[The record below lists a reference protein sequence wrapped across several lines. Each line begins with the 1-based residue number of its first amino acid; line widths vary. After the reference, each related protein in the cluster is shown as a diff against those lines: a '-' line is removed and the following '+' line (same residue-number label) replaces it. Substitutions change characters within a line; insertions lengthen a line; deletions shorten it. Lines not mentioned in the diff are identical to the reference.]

1 MTAGSIRRR
10 HSTTNNQ
17 RPSTAP
23 HCRRRRRSKYHTR
36 IHEKRKKQSKIFF
49 SFVPIPP
56 PLLRM
61 PLLPPVATMQLH
73 LSATNNTNDDNTSTG
88 INHVSLK
95 YRQIEPLILRGTSVP
110 KEWWIHAAEKGD
122 PHALYIL
129 EKQEEERQEE
139 DRREE
144 RRKRETR
151 QGNKK
156 PACGKTTKEQLAAF
170 RRAKI
175 VERAEQN
182 TIQKKRMTV
191 DFPTAR
197 SCFGLYRNF

>member
-10 HSTTNNQ
+10 HSTTNNR

-23 HCRRRRRSKYHTR
+23 HCRQSNYHTPYHTR

-56 PLLRM
+56 PLIRM
-61 PLLPPVATMQLH
+61 PLLPPVATMHQLH
-73 LSATNNTNDDNTSTG
+73 LSTTNTTTNTNNTNNTNT
-88 INHVSLK
+88 
-95 YRQIEPLILRGTSVP
+95 RQIEPLILRGTSVP

-122 PHALYIL
+122 RHALYIL

-139 DRREE
+139 DRRKE
-144 RRKRETR
+144 RRKREAR

-156 PACGKTTKEQLAAF
+156 PACGNTTKEQLAAF

-175 VERAEQN
+175 VKRAEQN
-182 TIQKKRMTV
+182 AVQKKRMTV